1 MSRTVVVPPTGLRP
15 GIPYSPA
22 IRWDKLLFV
31 SGQTGSDPVTREFP
45 ADIKSQTRIALQNV
59 KELAE
64 AGGASLDGALKM
76 TIHMTDMLN
85 EFGAMNEVFR
95 EFFPKDPPSRT
106 TVGVAHLAR
115 AGLKIEIDMIAVVT
129 DAG

>member
-1 MSRTVVVPPTGLRP
+1 MSRTVVGPPTGLRP

-45 ADIKSQTRIALQNV
+45 EDIKAQTRIALENV
-59 KELAE
+59 KALAE
-64 AGGASLDGALKM
+64 AGGASLDTALKM
-76 TIHMTDMLN
+76 TIHMTDMMN
-85 EFGAMNEVFR
+85 EFAAMNEVFR

-115 AGLKIEIDMIAVVT
+115 AGLKIEIDMIAVVK
-129 DAG
+129 DAV